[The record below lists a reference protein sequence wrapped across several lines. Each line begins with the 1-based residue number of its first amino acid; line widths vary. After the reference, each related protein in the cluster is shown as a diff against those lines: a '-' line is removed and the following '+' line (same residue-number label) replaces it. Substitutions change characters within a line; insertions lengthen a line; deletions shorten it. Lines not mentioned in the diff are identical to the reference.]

1 MAEAY
6 KIFISSTMNDLK
18 DLRKRV
24 ADIITESENVPI
36 MAENIMDIGSPK
48 EIIEQKIDNCDC
60 YLGIFDRR
68 WGYIPLDDNPGKLS
82 VTARISES

>member
-48 EIIEQKIDNCDC
+48 RTEN
-60 YLGIFDRR
+60 R
-68 WGYIPLDDNPGKLS
+68 
-82 VTARISES
+82 